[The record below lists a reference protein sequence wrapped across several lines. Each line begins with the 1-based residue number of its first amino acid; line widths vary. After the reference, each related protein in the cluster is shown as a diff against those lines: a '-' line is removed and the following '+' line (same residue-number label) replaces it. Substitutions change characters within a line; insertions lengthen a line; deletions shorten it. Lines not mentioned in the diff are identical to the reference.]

1 MQMQFRFYYHSR
13 EKEVQTEVKMLTWI
27 KNDHS
32 NQTSHLPKKMRNEKN
47 PSNKSARQN
56 TSRGLKNRSATI
68 PRPDKTHK
76 THK

>member
-1 MQMQFRFYYHSR
+1 MTTPIRPLIYQ
-13 EKEVQTEVKMLTWI
+13 
-27 KNDHS
+27 
-32 NQTSHLPKKMRNEKN
+32 KKNEKN

-76 THK
+76 GGEPAGSWVGQHWGGWWQQHGGGGG